1 MYVLD
6 ANVVSEIRRA
16 ASGRADQRVI
26 QWASQVEPA
35 LTYISVVTFME
46 LEIGVQLV
54 ERRDEP
60 SGVILRR
67 WLEDDVR
74 VAFEGRTLPVDIE
87 VARVAAQLHV
97 PDPAPVSDALIAATA
112 MAHSM
117 TVVTRNTSDFSRFDG
132 LDVLDPWIED

>member
-6 ANVVSEIRRA
+6 TNVVSEIRRA

-54 ERRDEP
+54 EQRDEP

-74 VAFEGRTLPVDIE
+74 AAFEGRTLPVDIE
-87 VARVAAQLHV
+87 VARIAAQLHV

-132 LDVLDPWIED
+132 LNVLNPWIED

>member
-6 ANVVSEIRRA
+6 TNVVSEIRRA
-16 ASGRADQRVI
+16 ASGRAEQRVI
-26 QWASQVEPA
+26 QWALRVEPA

-74 VAFEGRTLPVDIE
+74 AAFEGRTLPVEIE
-87 VARVAAQLHV
+87 VARIAAQLHV
-97 PDPAPVSDALIAATA
+97 PQPAPVSDALIAATA

-117 TVVTRNTSDFSRFDG
+117 TVVTRNTSDFNRFDG
-132 LDVLDPWIED
+132 LDVLNPWIED

>member
-6 ANVVSEIRRA
+6 TNVVSEIRRA
-16 ASGRADQRVI
+16 ASGRAEQRVI
-26 QWASQVEPA
+26 QWALRVEPA

-74 VAFEGRTLPVDIE
+74 AAFEGRTLPVDIE
-87 VARVAAQLHV
+87 VARIAAQLHV
-97 PDPAPVSDALIAATA
+97 PQPAPVSDALIAATA

-132 LDVLDPWIED
+132 LDLLNPWIED

>member
-6 ANVVSEIRRA
+6 TNVVSEIRRA
-16 ASGRADQRVI
+16 ASGRAEQRVI
-26 QWASQVEPA
+26 QWALRVEPA

-46 LEIGVQLV
+46 LEIGMQLV

-74 VAFEGRTLPVDIE
+74 VAFEGRMLPVDIE
-87 VARVAAQLHV
+87 VARIAAQLHV
-97 PDPAPVSDALIAATA
+97 PGPAPVSDALIAATA

-132 LDVLDPWIED
+132 LDLLNPWIED